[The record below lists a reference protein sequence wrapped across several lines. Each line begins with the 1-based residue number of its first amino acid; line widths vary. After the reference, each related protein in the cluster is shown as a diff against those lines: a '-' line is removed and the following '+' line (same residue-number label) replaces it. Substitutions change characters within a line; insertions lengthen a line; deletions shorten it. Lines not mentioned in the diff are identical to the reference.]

1 MPHLLTLTI
10 DNGNWDWTNKKSL
23 RTQAKKKKIGLS
35 IAILKYNKYTNSND
49 KCVTKLNWTFFF
61 LEKKIRKS
69 EHWQQAKIEGKCT
82 IVLSTEGI
90 MGLVYCKHTLE

>member
-1 MPHLLTLTI
+1 MDKQEI
-10 DNGNWDWTNKKSL
+10 SKNQRKEKKN
-23 RTQAKKKKIGLS
+23 IYIYIELS

-49 KCVTKLNWTFFF
+49 KCVKKLNWTFF
-61 LEKKIRKS
+61 LEKNRRIS
-69 EHWQQAKIEGKCT
+69 EYQQQAMIEGKCT